1 MARGN
6 SYQIRNVSLPPNGN
20 GGNKREVNADVTK
33 AEEEKVAAPVNVVKE
48 VVVVE
53 KEKIPPK
60 KKKTDLAKLAPAIL
74 IFSCVIFIVVLYALD

>member
-53 KEKIPPK
+53 KENTK

-74 IFSCVIFIVVLYALD
+74 IFSCVIFIVVLYSLD

>member
-20 GGNKREVNADVTK
+20 GGKKREVNADVTK
-33 AEEEKVAAPVNVVKE
+33 AEEEKVAAPVTVAKE
-48 VVVVE
+48 VVVV
-53 KEKIPPK
+53 KENVPPK